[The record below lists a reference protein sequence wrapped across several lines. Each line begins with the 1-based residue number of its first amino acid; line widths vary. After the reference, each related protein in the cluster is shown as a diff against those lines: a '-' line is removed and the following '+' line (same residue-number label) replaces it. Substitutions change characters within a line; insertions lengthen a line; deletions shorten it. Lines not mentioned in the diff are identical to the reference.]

1 MQLTRGTLE
10 WYELLSRALIWA
22 SGIVLLL
29 SVVGA
34 VVITGS
40 DGALPFLAEAERQGR
55 GVLALASLG
64 GGVTSAA
71 ILAGVGAILRLMVVD
86 RIAQLPAEAGRD
98 EPDPPPAKPP
108 EAKSRT
114 RTATK
119 REKPK
124 PGAEE

>member
-10 WYELLSRALIWA
+10 WYELLSRALVWA
-22 SGIVLLL
+22 AGIVLLL

-71 ILAGVGAILRLMVVD
+71 ILAGVGAILRLMVVE
-86 RIAQLPAEAGRD
+86 RMSTLPD
-98 EPDPPPAKPP
+98 EPERDGPDSPPAKPEP
-108 EAKSRT
+108 KRRT
-114 RTATK
+114 RSTTK
-119 REKPK
+119 REKPES
-124 PGAEE
+124 GSEE